1 MCRMIT
7 LPTISPV
14 ILSEAKDLLFI
25 QSKSQQVLRFAQD
38 DDDKV
43 WGGHELVPQLPS
55 LRVQVAGVTFLLIVF
70 TGLISAQSTLRG
82 PTDPATKIPPAH
94 TEKKSSGNKATE
106 PVPVF
111 RDIAAQAGLTAS
123 HISSREKYYV
133 IESMSG
139 GIGLFDCDN
148 DGKLDIVMVNGST
161 VDRYKQGGDPLVTL
175 WHLDADLKFTDITEK
190 AGLTRKGWG
199 MGVAVADFDNDGNL
213 DLFVT
218 GYGGNALYRNKG
230 NCTFE
235 DVTDKAGV
243 RGGGFSTGA
252 AWADYDRDGNVDL
265 FVSRYVHVDI
275 NNLPAFGSTKFCQFK
290 GAPVQCGPWGMEGET
305 DRLYHNR
312 GDGTFEDVS
321 KKAGVDDPEKYYGL
335 GVTWGDYDNDGW
347 PDLFVADDATPNHLY
362 HNNRDGTFTDEA
374 MVGGIALN
382 SEGQALGSMGVT
394 WGDYD
399 HSGRLSMFITEFA
412 DQPNTLYKNQGAR
425 QFEDVAMS
433 SRLGQASLPLVG
445 WGTAFF
451 DMDNDGWLDLFVAN
465 GHVYPQMD
473 AVKGSAAY
481 AEPMLLHRNLR
492 NGTFEEVSKAAG
504 IAGMPL
510 KSRRGAAFGDIANN
524 GNIDIVVL
532 NVGEPPSLLL
542 NTNKNSN
549 HRVLFHLVGTKSN
562 RAAIGARITIKT
574 GGVTQFDEV
583 RGGGSYLSQND
594 LRLHFGLGSAPRID
608 SVEVRWPTGKTESFK
623 DVAGDKIYTIVE
635 GRGIQESSPF
645 SELQAQP

>member
-1 MCRMIT
+1 MIT
-7 LPTISPV
+7 VPTISLV

-38 DDDKV
+38 DDDKAR
-43 WGGHELVPQLPS
+43 GGHELVPQLPS
-55 LRVQVAGVTFLLIVF
+55 LRVRVAGITLLLIACA
-70 TGLISAQSTLRG
+70 GLIAAQSALHG
-82 PTDPATKIPPAH
+82 HTDPATKIPPAH
-94 TEKKSSGNKATE
+94 IEKKSAIKATE
-106 PVPVF
+106 PVPGF
-111 RDIAAQAGLTAS
+111 RDIATQSGLTAS

-175 WHLDADLKFTDITEK
+175 WHQDADLKFTDITEK
-190 AGLTRKGWG
+190 GGLTRKGWG

-305 DRLYHNR
+305 DLLYHNR
-312 GDGTFEDVS
+312 GDGTFEEVS

-382 SEGQALGSMGVT
+382 GEGQALGSMGVA

-433 SRLGQASLPLVG
+433 SHLGQASLPLVG

-451 DMDNDGWLDLFVAN
+451 DMDNDSWLDLFVAN

-481 AEPMLLHRNLR
+481 AEPMLLHRNLG

-504 IAGMPL
+504 IADMPL

-562 RAAIGARITIKT
+562 RAAIGARVTIKT
-574 GGVTQFDEV
+574 SGVTQFDEV

-594 LRLHFGLGSAPRID
+594 LRLHFGLGSATRID
-608 SVEVRWPTGKTESFK
+608 SVEVRWPSGKTESFK
-623 DVAGDKIYTIVE
+623 DVAGDKIYTMVE

-645 SELQAQP
+645 SKLPAQP

>member
-1 MCRMIT
+1 MR
-7 LPTISPV
+7 V
-14 ILSEAKDLLFI
+14 GLFI
-25 QSKSQQVLRFAQD
+25 ILLIAFSGFIFAQ
-38 DDDKV
+38 
-43 WGGHELVPQLPS
+43 S
-55 LRVQVAGVTFLLIVF
+55 AAQVSVNPAGKNSSI
-70 TGLISAQSTLRG
+70 
-82 PTDPATKIPPAH
+82 H
-94 TEKKSSGNKATE
+94 TEKKSPEPKSTA
-106 PVPVF
+106 PVPIF
-111 RDIAAQAGLTAS
+111 RDISSQAGLTAS
-123 HISSREKYYV
+123 HISSAEKHYV

-161 VDRYKQGGDPLVTL
+161 VDRYKQGGDLLVTL
-175 WHLDADLKFTDITEK
+175 WHQDADLKFTDITEK

-218 GYGGNALYRNKG
+218 GYGGNALYRNNG

-265 FVSRYVHVDI
+265 FVSRYVHVDM
-275 NNLPAFGSTKFCQFK
+275 NDLPVFGSTKFCQFK

-305 DRLYHNR
+305 DLLYHNR
-312 GDGTFEDVS
+312 GDGTFEEVS
-321 KKAGVDDPEKYYGL
+321 KKAGVNDPEKYYGL

-362 HNNRDGTFTDEA
+362 HNNHDGTFTDDA
-374 MVGGIALN
+374 MVGGIAMN

-399 HSGRLSMFITEFA
+399 HSGYLSMFITEFA
-412 DQPNTLYKNQGAR
+412 DQPNTLYHNLGPR
-425 QFEDVAMS
+425 GFEDVAMQS
-433 SRLGQASLPLVG
+433 HLGQPSLPLVG
-445 WGTAFF
+445 WGTTFF
-451 DMDNDGWLDLFVAN
+451 DMDNDGWPDLFVAN

-473 AVKGSAAY
+473 TVKGSAAY

-504 IAGMPL
+504 IADMPL

-532 NVGEPPSLLL
+532 NVGESPSLLL
-542 NTNKNSN
+542 NTNKSPN
-549 HRVLFHLVGTKSN
+549 HCVLFHLVGTKSN
-562 RAAIGARITIKT
+562 RAAIGARVTVQA
-574 GGVTQFDEV
+574 GGMTQFDEV
-583 RGGGSYLSQND
+583 HGGSSYLSQND
-594 LRLHFGLGSAPRID
+594 LRLHFGLGPATKID
-608 SVEVRWPTGKTESFK
+608 SIEVRWPTGKTDRFK
-623 DVAGDKIYTIVE
+623 NMAADKIYTIVE
-635 GRGIQESSPF
+635 EQGIKDSAPF
-645 SELQAQP
+645 NDLSALLP

>member
-1 MCRMIT
+1 MTKIDLSIALQSGCMLRGR
-7 LPTISPV
+7 
-14 ILSEAKDLLFI
+14 ILLLIGF
-25 QSKSQQVLRFAQD
+25 SACLLFAQD
-38 DDDKV
+38 
-43 WGGHELVPQLPS
+43 EPQ
-55 LRVQVAGVTFLLIVF
+55 
-70 TGLISAQSTLRG
+70 G
-82 PTDPATKIPPAH
+82 PMGAPAKIPAARS
-94 TEKKSSGNKATE
+94 EKKLPLAKLTA

-111 RDIAAQAGLTAS
+111 REVAARAGLSAS
-123 HISSREKYYV
+123 HISSAEKYYV

-139 GIGLFDCDN
+139 GVGLFDCDN

-161 VDRYKQGGDPLVTL
+161 VDRYRQSGGDPLVTL
-175 WHLDADLKFTDITEK
+175 WHQDANLKFTNITEK

-265 FVSRYVHVDI
+265 FVSRYVHVDM
-275 NNLPAFGSTKFCQFK
+275 NDLPTFGSTKFCQFK

-305 DRLYHNR
+305 DLLYHNR
-312 GDGTFEDVS
+312 GDGTFEEVS

-335 GVTWGDYDNDGW
+335 GAIWGDYDNDGW
-347 PDLFVADDATPNHLY
+347 PDLFVADDATPNRLY
-362 HNNRDGTFTDEA
+362 HNNHDGTFTDDG
-374 MVGGIALN
+374 MVAGVALN

-399 HSGRLSMFITEFA
+399 HSGRLSMFVTEFA
-412 DQPNTLYKNQGAR
+412 DQPNTLYRNQNTR
-425 QFEDVAMS
+425 EFEDVAMQ
-433 SRLGQASLPLVG
+433 SRVGQPSLPYLG
-445 WGTAFF
+445 WGTTFF
-451 DMDNDGWLDLFVAN
+451 DMDNDGWLDLFVAC

-473 AVKGSAAY
+473 RVKGSAAY

-504 IAGMPL
+504 IAEIPP

-532 NVGEPPSLLL
+532 NIGAPPLLL
-542 NTNKNSN
+542 MNNNQIAT
-549 HRVLFHLVGTKSN
+549 HRVAFRLVGTKSN
-562 RAAIGARITIKT
+562 RAAIGARVTVHA

-594 LRLHFGLGSAPRID
+594 LRIHFGLGSASKID
-608 SVEVRWPTGKTESFK
+608 SVEIRWPTGKSETLK
-623 DVAGDKIYTIVE
+623 DVAVDKIQTIVE
-635 GRGIQESSPF
+635 GQGVKESIPF
-645 SELQAQP
+645 ADVNASLP

>member
-1 MCRMIT
+1 MGFPLEPHTEESSTALQSLCMRVRQIF
-7 LPTISPV
+7 
-14 ILSEAKDLLFI
+14 IL
-25 QSKSQQVLRFAQD
+25 FAAFN
-38 DDDKV
+38 
-43 WGGHELVPQLPS
+43 S
-55 LRVQVAGVTFLLIVF
+55 FLL
-70 TGLISAQSTLRG
+70 TPNAM
-82 PTDPATKIPPAH
+82 PAAKIAPERI
-94 TEKKSSGNKATE
+94 EKKLSPPKSATA
-106 PVPVF
+106 VPIF

-139 GIGLFDCDN
+139 GGGLFDCDN

-161 VDRYKQGGDPLVTL
+161 VDRYKQGGDLLVTL
-175 WHLDADLKFTDITEK
+175 WHQDDGLKFTDITEK

-199 MGVAVADFDNDGNL
+199 MGVAVADFDNDGKL

-275 NNLPAFGSTKFCQFK
+275 NDLPAFGSTKFCQFK

-305 DRLYHNR
+305 DLLYHNR
-312 GDGTFEDVS
+312 GDGTFEEVS
-321 KKAGVDDPEKYYGL
+321 KRAGVGDPEKYYGL

-362 HNNRDGTFTDEA
+362 HNNRDGTFTDDA

-412 DQPNTLYKNQGAR
+412 DQPNTLYRNLGFSKSGSHG
-425 QFEDVAMS
+425 FEDVAMPS
-433 SRLGQASLPLVG
+433 HLGQASLPLVG
-445 WGTAFF
+445 WGTSFF
-451 DMDNDGWLDLFVAN
+451 DMDNDGWLDLFIAN

-473 AVKGSAAY
+473 NVKGSATY

-492 NGTFEEVSKAAG
+492 DGTFEEVSRAAG
-504 IAGMPL
+504 IANMPL

-542 NTNKNSN
+542 NTNKSPN
-549 HRVLFHLVGTKSN
+549 HRVLFQLVGTKSN
-562 RAAIGARITIKT
+562 RAAIGSRVTIHA
-574 GGVTQFDEV
+574 GRMTQFDEV

-594 LRLHFGLGSAPRID
+594 LRIHFGLGSATKIE
-608 SVEVRWPTGKTESFK
+608 SIEVRWPTGKTESFQN
-623 DVAGDKIYTIVE
+623 VAVDKIYTITE
-635 GRGIQESSPF
+635 GQGIHETLTLLPPESISF
-645 SELQAQP
+645 

>member
-1 MCRMIT
+1 MWVGQIT
-7 LPTISPV
+7 
-14 ILSEAKDLLFI
+14 ILSIAFAGLL
-25 QSKSQQVLRFAQD
+25 
-38 DDDKV
+38 
-43 WGGHELVPQLPS
+43 
-55 LRVQVAGVTFLLIVF
+55 
-70 TGLISAQSTLRG
+70 SAQTPAQG
-82 PTDPATKIPPAH
+82 PMGPPAKIPPARIQ
-94 TEKKSSGNKATE
+94 KKLPPKLTT
-106 PVPVF
+106 PVPIF

-139 GIGLFDCDN
+139 GVGLFDCDN

-161 VDRYKQGGDPLVTL
+161 VDRYRQSGGDLLVTL
-175 WHLDADLKFTDITEK
+175 WHQDADLKFTDITEK

-199 MGVAVADFDNDGNL
+199 MGIAVADYDNDGNL

-265 FVSRYVHVDI
+265 FVSRYVHVDM
-275 NNLPAFGSTKFCQFK
+275 NNLPVFGSTKFCQFK

-305 DRLYHNR
+305 DLLYHNR
-312 GDGTFEDVS
+312 GDGTFEEVS
-321 KKAGVDDPEKYYGL
+321 KKASVDDPEKYYGL
-335 GVTWGDYDNDGW
+335 GASWGDYDNDGW

-362 HNNRDGTFTDEA
+362 HNNRNGTFTDEA
-374 MVGGIALN
+374 MVAGIALN
-382 SEGQALGSMGVT
+382 SEGQALGSMGVS

-399 HSGRLSMFITEFA
+399 HSGRLSMFVTEFA
-412 DQPNTLYKNQGAR
+412 DQPNTLYHNSGHE
-425 QFEDVAMS
+425 FDDVAMQS
-433 SRLGQASLPLVG
+433 HLGQPSLPTVG
-445 WGTAFF
+445 WGTKFF
-451 DMDNDGWLDLFVAN
+451 DMDNDGWLDLFVVN

-473 AVKGSAAY
+473 NVKGSAAY

-492 NGTFEEVSKAAG
+492 NGTFEEVSKSAG
-504 IAGMPL
+504 LADMPL

-542 NTNKNSN
+542 NTNNIAN
-549 HRVLFHLVGTKSN
+549 HRVLFQLIGTKSN
-562 RAAIGARITIKT
+562 RAAIGARVTIHAA
-574 GGVTQFDEV
+574 GMTQFDEV
-583 RGGGSYLSQND
+583 RSGGSYISQND
-594 LRLHFGLGSAPRID
+594 LRLHFGLASAMKID
-608 SVEVRWPTGKTESFK
+608 SVEVRWPTGKTETFK
-623 DVAGDKIYTIVE
+623 DIAADRIYAITE
-635 GRGIQESSPF
+635 GQGIKESATLPPPGSLTF
-645 SELQAQP
+645 